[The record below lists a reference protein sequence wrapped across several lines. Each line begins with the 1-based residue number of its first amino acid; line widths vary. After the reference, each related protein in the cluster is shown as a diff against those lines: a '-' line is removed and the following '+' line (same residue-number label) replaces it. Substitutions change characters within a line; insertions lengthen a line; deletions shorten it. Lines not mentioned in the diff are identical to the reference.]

1 MCARERASGFA
12 DLCVGCDGLLEDG
25 EGARRELLLLRL
37 LLPFLD
43 RRGAHGGVTR
53 HGCWRAP
60 LFRVCAC
67 RPRGKTHTRGGF
79 SFAFPFSFFDFGF
92 NILTA
97 RPCAS
102 LLCRWPAA
110 LHACTPAQPC
120 AQVLSGGP
128 RCVQGSPVSGHHGD
142 VIIRAR
148 FRRLHH
154 RHVRCSPCRLPCE
167 SCVRAWRRCVRGWRC
182 CLRDEALCLQPC
194 ALPAQLASSSLRPGH
209 CSHLLSAVESVPCA
223 LALVCEAPR

>member
-97 RPCAS
+97 RKPLRQSPLQVAS
-102 LLCRWPAA
+102 SSAR
-110 LHACTPAQPC
+110 LHACTALR
-120 AQVLSGGP
+120 ASAE
-128 RCVQGSPVSGHHGD
+128 RWSPVCAGLS
-142 VIIRAR
+142 
-148 FRRLHH
+148 
-154 RHVRCSPCRLPCE
+154 CE
-167 SCVRAWRRCVRGWRC
+167 RPPWRC
-182 CLRDEALCLQPC
+182 HHPSSLSP
-194 ALPAQLASSSLRPGH
+194 ASSSSCALQPVPPALRELRASVATLRARVALLPARRSTLPPAVRAPG
-209 CSHLLSAVESVPCA
+209 SARLLLSPPGALLPSAECRGICAVCLGARV
-223 LALVCEAPR
+223 